1 MSTTFL
7 RDFERDPAKTIR
19 QRLQQAWAQMERDAE
34 QARRTNEQ
42 LKSYAAWGKRREPD
56 TSGPGRAA

>member
-19 QRLQQAWAQMERDAE
+19 QRLQQAWAQMERDTQ
-34 QARRTNEQ
+34 QASKDARGNALRE
-42 LKSYAAWGKRREPD
+42 SYAKRREPD
-56 TSGPGRAA
+56 TSGPEAA

>member
-34 QARRTNEQ
+34 QSRRTNEQ
-42 LKSYAAWGKRREPD
+42 MKYAASYAQRHPIKPNTPD
-56 TSGPGRAA
+56 AA